1 MRRINNLQDVVNWG
15 LCVGC
20 GACKYACNKNAI
32 LLENIVT
39 IGIRPKFKNHIC
51 SDCNECLSIC
61 PGYII
66 DARQNYYKK
75 HTKKNLLIGDTH
87 EIWEGYAA
95 DKEIRYNA
103 SSGGVLTALSLYC
116 LEEEK
121 MEFVLH
127 SGMNPFKPYENIT
140 VQSRNRDDL
149 LSRTGSRYIPSS
161 PCDSLRLI
169 EQSERQCV
177 FIGKPCDVAALSQL
191 RKQKPKLDE
200 KIGIVLTF
208 FCAGVP
214 NTQGTFDLIKKL
226 DISPDDISALYY
238 RGKGW
243 PGGFSVVNK
252 SGNIV
257 QLLPYLKSWHFL
269 QKYRSFRCKI
279 CPDGLGQL
287 GDISC
292 GDAWHRYRKDI
303 EDHGQSLIL
312 SRSEKGR
319 EIIYRAMDAGYL
331 ILKTATPADVIK
343 AQGLIERRQEIF
355 GRQLAM
361 KMLLIPTTRYLG
373 FQLFKSW
380 FKIPIMRK
388 IKSVLGTL
396 SRLTKRKL

>member
-127 SGMNPFKPYENIT
+127 SGMNPFKPYE
-140 VQSRNRDDL
+140 
-149 LSRTGSRYIPSS
+149 
-161 PCDSLRLI
+161 
-169 EQSERQCV
+169 
-177 FIGKPCDVAALSQL
+177 K
-191 RKQKPKLDE
+191 
-200 KIGIVLTF
+200 
-208 FCAGVP
+208 
-214 NTQGTFDLIKKL
+214 NTQ
-226 DISPDDISALYY
+226 S
-238 RGKGW
+238 
-243 PGGFSVVNK
+243 
-252 SGNIV
+252 
-257 QLLPYLKSWHFL
+257 HL
-269 QKYRSFRCKI
+269 Q
-279 CPDGLGQL
+279 
-287 GDISC
+287 
-292 GDAWHRYRKDI
+292 
-303 EDHGQSLIL
+303 E
-312 SRSEKGR
+312 
-319 EIIYRAMDAGYL
+319 
-331 ILKTATPADVIK
+331 
-343 AQGLIERRQEIF
+343 
-355 GRQLAM
+355 
-361 KMLLIPTTRYLG
+361 
-373 FQLFKSW
+373 
-380 FKIPIMRK
+380 
-388 IKSVLGTL
+388 
-396 SRLTKRKL
+396 